1 MQTIQIDGL
10 KFDGPYV
17 LGRDELP
24 NVPAIA
30 LKITEA
36 GEGFKIMSV
45 LHGVNIKEE
54 IENSPKQDCW
64 HKHAYHDIID
74 IYLNLDDMPESKRE
88 DYRIRCIE
96 KRKDVIFCDEVTK
109 IVDDW

>member
-30 LKITEA
+30 LIITEA

-45 LHGVNIKEE
+45 LHGFNIKEE
-54 IENSPKQDCW
+54 INMRITTSSTSTSIWMIC
-64 HKHAYHDIID
+64 
-74 IYLNLDDMPESKRE
+74 LNRKE
-88 DYRIRCIE
+88 RITGS
-96 KRKDVIFCDEVTK
+96 DVSRRGRMSSSAMRLQRSLMIGDFN
-109 IVDDW
+109 

>member
-30 LKITEA
+30 LIITEA

-54 IENSPKQDCW
+54 IEKLILGFADGPMPRTVS
-64 HKHAYHDIID
+64 H
-74 IYLNLDDMPESKRE
+74 LNWLLNIVHMDE
-88 DYRIRCIE
+88 DAINEIT
-96 KRKDVIFCDEVTK
+96 I
-109 IVDDW
+109 

>member
-30 LKITEA
+30 LIITEA

-54 IENSPKQDCW
+54 IENSPKHACW